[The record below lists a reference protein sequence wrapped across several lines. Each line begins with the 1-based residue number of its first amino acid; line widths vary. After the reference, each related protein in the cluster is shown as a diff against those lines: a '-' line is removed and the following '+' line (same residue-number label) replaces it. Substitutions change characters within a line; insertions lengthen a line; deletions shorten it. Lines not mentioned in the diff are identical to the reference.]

1 MGWQIVFYIF
11 YGLIS
16 GLAEILPASSAAQA
30 YLLTELT
37 AIETRHPLTLLL
49 MHMACAAV
57 LLIQCRHRIGHMR
70 REMQLESQDPR
81 RRKRQPDRMTVLDT
95 KIVLISAIPAAVM
108 LAFSDYVYRSWTNAI
123 VLAICLMIGGV
134 LIYIPQFRP
143 GANRDSRH
151 LSPMEAMKM
160 GFWAGLGVFPGLSRM
175 GLFVSD
181 GLKRG
186 CDKRY
191 LLDIAFLLTIP
202 ALLMLVILDAV
213 SLVTIG
219 VQNLDSSIV
228 LFSALAAVAS
238 FGGAWLGTVI
248 MRFVS
253 VNASYSAFA
262 YYSWGLGLFSF
273 ILYLMV

>member
-1 MGWQIVFYIF
+1 MGWQIAFYIF

-49 MHMACAAV
+49 MHTASVTV

-70 REMQLESQDPR
+70 REMQLETQDPR

-95 KIVLISAIPAAVM
+95 KIVLICAVPAAVM
-108 LAFSDYVYRSWTNAI
+108 LAFSDYVYRGWTNTI
-123 VLAICLMIGGV
+123 TLAISLVIGGI
-134 LIYIPQFRP
+134 LIYMPQFRP

-160 GFWAGLGVFPGLSRM
+160 GFWAGLGVFPGFSRM

-213 SLVTIG
+213 SLLTLG
-219 VQNLDSSIV
+219 VQNVDSSIV
-228 LFSALAAVAS
+228 LFSLLASAAA

-253 VNASYSAFA
+253 VNAGYSAFA